1 MYVTARVRND
11 QIQRKQQSVVGA
23 ILPEANPQALMNK
36 YMRVYLRC
44 AGAFN
49 ARLQRQSM
57 QLAVMDDALNYTCKE
72 SSPLYIKICV
82 GHDVF
87 FVRTF
92 ESSVN

>member
-1 MYVTARVRND
+1 
-11 QIQRKQQSVVGA
+11 
-23 ILPEANPQALMNK
+23 MNK

-49 ARLQRQSM
+49 VRLQRQSM

-87 FVRTF
+87 FLCAPLKAPRIDKENVRF
-92 ESSVN
+92 IFPFALNFSKELLGEINCRKI